1 MLSRLTC
8 FIAQLVISL
17 RWSYWF
23 VIALVLIAVV
33 APVVLHYFTG
43 LSIIHLSSG
52 PLTDPHPQG

>member
-23 VIALVLIAVV
+23 VIASVLMVV
-33 APVVLHYFTG
+33 VVPVILHYFTG
-43 LSIIHLSSG
+43 APVHLSSG
-52 PLTDPHPQG
+52 PLPDPHPQG